1 MAAVATAE
9 LHPRFNIPY
18 YTILYYIL
26 NCIVLGYTYTL
37 LCYIKVYCTTTYY
50 IMVTL
55 INILYYTNVHY
66 SIVNHVAK
74 TRESTD
80 MKPSLGSQSVVI
92 S

>member
-1 MAAVATAE
+1 M
-9 LHPRFNIPY
+9 
-18 YTILYYIL
+18 
-26 NCIVLGYTYTL
+26 
-37 LCYIKVYCTTTYY
+37 
-50 IMVTL
+50 
-55 INILYYTNVHY
+55 NILYYTNVYY